1 MVVGLASLN
10 GTRTVTNTSHS
21 SPPERNL
28 APTTENRRDTNETE
42 SRAPA
47 ETQPPER
54 SAAERPLPPQ
64 ETVSSS
70 SSPSSRDGSVWESCT
85 FRSYR
90 DASAK
95 ELPCQA
101 SALTNSNG
109 HTAYDVRWAD
119 GYRSTYVFWSNGAVE
134 ILSKDG
140 QGKADRNL
148 GRFSRRSDGVEVVS
162 SQGSVTVLAGLDPVE
177 N

>member
-1 MVVGLASLN
+1 MAVGLASLN
-10 GTRTVTNTSHS
+10 RSVTNTSDS
-21 SPPERNL
+21 SSPERNL
-28 APTTENRRDTNETE
+28 APTTESRRDTNETE
-42 SRAPA
+42 ARAPA
-47 ETQPPER
+47 EIQPPER

-64 ETVSSS
+64 ETVSPSS
-70 SSPSSRDGSVWESCT
+70 SASSRDGSVWEPCT

-95 ELPCQA
+95 ELPCEA

-109 HTAYDVRWAD
+109 HTVYNVRWAD
-119 GYRSTYVFWSNGAVE
+119 GYRSTYVFWNNGAVE
-134 ILSKDG
+134 IFSKDG

-148 GRFSRRSDGVEVVS
+148 GHFSRRSDGVEVVS